1 MTAKNEATQNQASAK
16 RIAQVLAEKGWNKSQ
31 LARELGISVQAVQHW
46 AKGGSRPSGQNL
58 TKLAEVTGKPEFWFF
73 TTNDEQPKT
82 SQTPS
87 DYPGLREDEQQL
99 LAVYNEMPPVERQ
112 NLLSVFQMRLQE
124 LKKHYSKYFNELEK

>member
-31 LARELGISVQAVQHW
+31 LARELGVSVQAVQHW

-58 TKLAEVTGKPEFWFF
+58 TKLSEVTGKPEFWFF
-73 TTNDEQPKT
+73 TSVDEQMDTVPNST
-82 SQTPS
+82 GYT
-87 DYPGLREDEQQL
+87 GLREDEKQL

-124 LKKHYSKYFNELEK
+124 LKKHYSKYFNDLEK